1 MTEQIQNRPAVSVGA
16 YIYNEEG
23 KIFLMRS
30 PKWKNKLIAPGGKI
44 EFMESSVAAL
54 KREVKEETNLE
65 IDSIE
70 FLTPV
75 DCLDLKDYGGSLR
88 HFVGLNFKAR
98 ALNEKEVKLD
108 GEEGEEYLWLT
119 PEEAIKRDDVQTI
132 VTDTI
137 KNYFIKSKK
146 GLFGKACKDCEKHKA
161 ESEEYKAGWQR
172 ALADYKNLQNEI
184 NTRRGEWAQMS
195 ETQILEEF
203 IPVYENF
210 KKAFYHHPEVN
221 PDNEEHKT
229 FKNWIDG
236 IGFIMKQ
243 FESVLKAH
251 GVEEVKTVGEK
262 FDPNFHE
269 AISALAPESD
279 DSVQGKN
286 QESGMVVKELEG
298 GYKVGDKVIKA
309 AKVIINK

>member
-1 MTEQIQNRPAVSVGA
+1 MTDENNVNQ
-16 YIYNEEG
+16 EEN
-23 KIFLMRS
+23 INLEPS
-30 PKWKNKLIAPGGKI
+30 QELP
-44 EFMESSVAAL
+44 
-54 KREVKEETNLE
+54 KEE
-65 IDSIE
+65 
-70 FLTPV
+70 
-75 DCLDLKDYGGSLR
+75 
-88 HFVGLNFKAR
+88 H
-98 ALNEKEVKLD
+98 
-108 GEEGEEYLWLT
+108 
-119 PEEAIKRDDVQTI
+119 KR
-132 VTDTI
+132 
-137 KNYFIKSKK
+137 K
-146 GLFGKACKDCEKHKA
+146 GLFGKVCKDCEKYKN
-161 ESEEYKAGWQR
+161 ESEEYKNGWQR

-251 GVEEVKTVGEK
+251 GVEEIKTVSEK
-262 FDPNFHE
+262 FDPKFHE
-269 AISALAPESD
+269 AISEEEKEGIESHIIL
-279 DSVQGKN
+279 
-286 QESGMVVKELEG
+286 KELDG